1 MFDPAA
7 ADGLQFAWLL
17 PFEFLDLTPEREFV
31 SLAVV
36 TDDGTLFIPTS
47 LPCPGE
53 REVPDP
59 PPQDGREFAF
69 GIAARVN
76 GREEAV
82 ASDAWA
88 AEAVRSFL
96 REDPGDMRAWLVRVE
111 RNGGKVV
118 PLRLRG
124 PEPVRPRRI
133 LESPTAL
140 LLDLGMVLTRF
151 DRELFETQFR
161 LVFGQPAPLPAI
173 RKMEELRPALER
185 GDLLADE
192 FLNRIL
198 HPLGLIQPDRETLFR
213 VRASILSVKRST
225 AALVRRLAERDDVAV
240 VVVSNTDPIMMRHIQ
255 GELGLEDLTWNM
267 AASCQDGVNP
277 KGEDASLWARALE
290 TARGELEG
298 EPETVIVVDDIRAYL
313 QQARE
318 AGIATRTLHYR
329 SFAQFKYEL
338 GVCGLYVPLAR
349 EAPVSRRRSS
359 R

>member
-17 PFEFLDLTPEREFV
+17 PFEFLDLTPEQEFA
-31 SLAVV
+31 SPAVV
-36 TDDGTLFIPTS
+36 TDDGAIFLPTS
-47 LPCPGE
+47 PPGPGE
-53 REVPDP
+53 REVPGP
-59 PPQDGREFAF
+59 PPRNGREFAF

-82 ASDAWA
+82 ASDGWA
-88 AEAVRSFL
+88 AEAVRAFL
-96 REDPGDMRAWLVRVE
+96 REDPEDMRAWLVRVE
-111 RNGGKVV
+111 RSGDEVF

-133 LESPTAL
+133 VEGPAAL

-151 DRELFETQFR
+151 DRELFESQFR
-161 LVFGQPAPLPAI
+161 LAFGQPAPLPAI
-173 RKMEELRPALER
+173 RRMEELRPALER

-192 FLNRIL
+192 FLDRIL

-213 VRASILSVKRST
+213 VRSSILSVKRST
-225 AALVRRLAERDDVAV
+225 AALVRRLAERENLAV
-240 VVVSNTDPIMMRHIQ
+240 VVVSNTDPIMMRHVQ

-277 KGEDASLWARALE
+277 KGEDASLWKRALQ
-290 TARGELEG
+290 TARDELEAD
-298 EPETVIVVDDIRAYL
+298 PETVIVVDDIRLYL
-313 QQARE
+313 KQARE

-329 SFAQFKYEL
+329 SFPQFKYEL
-338 GVCGLYVPLAR
+338 GACGLYVPLAR
-349 EAPVSRRRSS
+349 DEPVSRRRSS